1 MGSEMCIRDRAF
13 MYAADTGSFTKAAER
28 LNYTPSGVSQLVG
41 ALENETG
48 LTLLR
53 RTRKGVTLTSDGEIL
68 LPAVREFLEKENRIY
83 ELAAEVKGLLV
94 GSVTIAAYSSISTHW
109 LPEVIRDF
117 EQDYPQIEIRLME
130 GIRQEVTRW
139 LDEKKAD
146 IGFLSYQEPMPY
158 EWTPLDY
165 DEMLAVLPKDHLYAS
180 KESYPLINCETDSF
194 IMPALGRDDDVVS
207 LFERNGIKLNIHFTT
222 LENFA
227 TMAMIEKGLG
237 MSVMNNL
244 ITEKWNCDIV
254 KIPVDP
260 PSRITLGLAVP
271 SYKQASPAVKRF
283 IKYAVERLKKIE

>member
-1 MGSEMCIRDRAF
+1 MESARCKAF

-53 RTRKGVTLTSDGEIL
+53 RTRKGVTLTPDGEIL

-165 DEMLAVLPKDHLYAS
+165 DGMLAVLPKDHLYAS

>member
-1 MGSEMCIRDRAF
+1 MESARCKAF

-53 RTRKGVTLTSDGEIL
+53 RTRKGVTLTPDGEIL

-94 GSVTIAAYSSISTHW
+94 GSVTIAAYSSISMHW

-244 ITEKWNCDIV
+244 ITEKWNCDVV

>member
-1 MGSEMCIRDRAF
+1 MESARCKAF

-207 LFERNGIKLNIHFTT
+207 LFERNGIKLNIHFAT

>member
-1 MGSEMCIRDRAF
+1 MESARCKAF

-48 LTLLR
+48 LTLLK
-53 RTRKGVTLTSDGEIL
+53 RTRKGVTLTSNGEIL

>member
-1 MGSEMCIRDRAF
+1 MESARCKAF

-48 LTLLR
+48 LTLLK
-53 RTRKGVTLTSDGEIL
+53 RTSKGVTLTSDGEIL

>member
-1 MGSEMCIRDRAF
+1 MESARCKAF

-53 RTRKGVTLTSDGEIL
+53 RTRKGVTLTPDGEIL

-109 LPEVIRDF
+109 LPEGIRDF

-207 LFERNGIKLNIHFTT
+207 LFERNGIKLNIHFAT

>member
-1 MGSEMCIRDRAF
+1 MESARCKAF

-207 LFERNGIKLNIHFTT
+207 LFERNGIKLNIHLTT

>member
-1 MGSEMCIRDRAF
+1 MESARCKAF

-41 ALENETG
+41 ALENEIG

-53 RTRKGVTLTSDGEIL
+53 RTRKGVTLTPDGEIL

>member
-1 MGSEMCIRDRAF
+1 MESARCKAF

-53 RTRKGVTLTSDGEIL
+53 RTRKGVTLTPDGEIL
-68 LPAVREFLEKENRIY
+68 LPAVRDFLEKENRIY

>member
-1 MGSEMCIRDRAF
+1 MESARCKAF

-53 RTRKGVTLTSDGEIL
+53 RTRKGVTLTPDGEIL

-194 IMPALGRDDDVVS
+194 IMPALGRDDEVVS

>member
-1 MGSEMCIRDRAF
+1 MESARCKAF

-28 LNYTPSGVSQLVG
+28 LNYTPSGVSQLVE

-53 RTRKGVTLTSDGEIL
+53 RTRKGVTLTPDGEIL

-117 EQDYPQIEIRLME
+117 EQNYPQIEIRLME

>member
-1 MGSEMCIRDRAF
+1 MESSRCKAF

-48 LTLLR
+48 LTLLK

>member
-1 MGSEMCIRDRAF
+1 MESARCKAF

-53 RTRKGVTLTSDGEIL
+53 RTRKGVTLTPDGEIL

-260 PSRITLGLAVP
+260 PSRITLGVAVP

>member
-1 MGSEMCIRDRAF
+1 MESARCKAF

-53 RTRKGVTLTSDGEIL
+53 RTRKGVTLTPDGEIL

-165 DEMLAVLPKDHLYAS
+165 DEMLAVLPKDHPYSS

-244 ITEKWNCDIV
+244 ITEKWNCDVV

>member
-1 MGSEMCIRDRAF
+1 MESARCKAF

-53 RTRKGVTLTSDGEIL
+53 RTRKGVTLTPDGEIL

-260 PSRITLGLAVP
+260 QSRITLGLAVP

>member
-1 MGSEMCIRDRAF
+1 MESARCKAF

-53 RTRKGVTLTSDGEIL
+53 RTRKGVTLTPDGEIL

-117 EQDYPQIEIRLME
+117 EQNYPQIEIRLME

-244 ITEKWNCDIV
+244 ITEKWNCDVV

>member
-1 MGSEMCIRDRAF
+1 VESARCKAF

-53 RTRKGVTLTSDGEIL
+53 RTRKGVTLTPDGEIL

-207 LFERNGIKLNIHFTT
+207 LFERNGIKLNIHFAT

>member
-1 MGSEMCIRDRAF
+1 MESARCKAF

-53 RTRKGVTLTSDGEIL
+53 RTRKGVTLTPEGEIL

-271 SYKQASPAVKRF
+271 SYKQVKRF

>member
-1 MGSEMCIRDRAF
+1 MESARCKAF

-53 RTRKGVTLTSDGEIL
+53 RTRKGVTLTPDGEIL
-68 LPAVREFLEKENRIY
+68 LPVVREFLEKENRIY

>member
-1 MGSEMCIRDRAF
+1 MESARCKAF

-53 RTRKGVTLTSDGEIL
+53 RTRKGGTLTPDGEIL

-244 ITEKWNCDIV
+244 ITEKWNCDVV

>member
-1 MGSEMCIRDRAF
+1 MESARCKAF

-48 LTLLR
+48 LTLLK

-180 KESYPLINCETDSF
+180 KESYPIINCETDSF

>member
-1 MGSEMCIRDRAF
+1 MESARCKAF

-48 LTLLR
+48 LTLLK

-83 ELAAEVKGLLV
+83 ELAAEVKVLLV

>member
-1 MGSEMCIRDRAF
+1 MESARCKAF

-53 RTRKGVTLTSDGEIL
+53 RTRKGVTLTPDGEIL

-207 LFERNGIKLNIHFTT
+207 LFERNGIKPNIHFTT

>member
-1 MGSEMCIRDRAF
+1 MESARCKAF

-53 RTRKGVTLTSDGEIL
+53 RTRKGVTLTPDGEIL

-194 IMPALGRDDDVVS
+194 IMPAHGRDDDVVS

-244 ITEKWNCDIV
+244 ITEKWNCDVV

>member
-1 MGSEMCIRDRAF
+1 MESARCKAF

-53 RTRKGVTLTSDGEIL
+53 RTRKGVTLTPDGEIL

-271 SYKQASPAVKRF
+271 SYKQVSPAVKRF

>member
-1 MGSEMCIRDRAF
+1 MESARCEAF

-53 RTRKGVTLTSDGEIL
+53 RTRKGVTLTPDGEIL

>member
-1 MGSEMCIRDRAF
+1 MESARCKAF

-53 RTRKGVTLTSDGEIL
+53 RTRKGVTLTPDGEIL

-139 LDEKKAD
+139 VDEKKAD

-207 LFERNGIKLNIHFTT
+207 LFERNGIKLNIHFAT

-244 ITEKWNCDIV
+244 ITEKRNCDIV

>member
-1 MGSEMCIRDRAF
+1 MESARCKAF

-53 RTRKGVTLTSDGEIL
+53 RTRKGVTLTPDGEIL

-227 TMAMIEKGLG
+227 TMAMIEKGLR

>member
-1 MGSEMCIRDRAF
+1 

-53 RTRKGVTLTSDGEIL
+53 RTRKGVTLTPDGEIL

-207 LFERNGIKLNIHFTT
+207 LFERNGIKLNIHFAT

>member
-1 MGSEMCIRDRAF
+1 VESARCKAF

-53 RTRKGVTLTSDGEIL
+53 RTRKGVTLTPDGEIL

-117 EQDYPQIEIRLME
+117 EQNYPQIEIRLME

>member
-1 MGSEMCIRDRAF
+1 MESARCKAF

-227 TMAMIEKGLG
+227 TMAIIENGLG

>member
-1 MGSEMCIRDRAF
+1 VESARCKAF

>member
-1 MGSEMCIRDRAF
+1 MESARCKAF

-53 RTRKGVTLTSDGEIL
+53 RTRKGVTLTPDGEIL

-283 IKYAVERLKKIE
+283 IKYAVERLTKIE

>member
-1 MGSEMCIRDRAF
+1 MESARCKAF

-53 RTRKGVTLTSDGEIL
+53 RTRKGVTLTPDGEIL

-244 ITEKWNCDIV
+244 ITEKWNCDVV

-283 IKYAVERLKKIE
+283 IKYAVE

>member
-1 MGSEMCIRDRAF
+1 MESARCKAF

-53 RTRKGVTLTSDGEIL
+53 RTRKGVTLTPDGEIL

-244 ITEKWNCDIV
+244 ITEKWNCDIL